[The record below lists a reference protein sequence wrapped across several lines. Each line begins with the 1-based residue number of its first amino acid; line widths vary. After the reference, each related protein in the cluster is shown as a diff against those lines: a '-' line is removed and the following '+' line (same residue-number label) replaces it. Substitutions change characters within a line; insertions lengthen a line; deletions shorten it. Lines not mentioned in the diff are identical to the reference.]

1 MATHRHLDHD
11 DCYTF
16 STLVKGFTED
26 SGPDHFRPFFAKF
39 YALFNHG
46 GYEYSVRVNYRGT
59 GSTFTTHPAADST
72 PVDLSCR
79 SASGSEAPEKD
90 AGRGGTLQADELVNG
105 PQKESSADKNMSN
118 IVSQADE
125 PTQGAQN
132 AIDVSADGARGS
144 PRSSTNASCAPSRD
158 GSPSARSNRQQKHG
172 EADFDN
178 WLHQHGCYAT
188 REFKARYDG
197 GWRPWNFTD
206 GQHELIDILLALNR
220 TSSVRSPQSPASTV
234 GFRV

>member
-132 AIDVSADGARGS
+132 AIDVAQHRLSASASDGPFGLRI
-144 PRSSTNASCAPSRD
+144 T
-158 GSPSARSNRQQKHG
+158 
-172 EADFDN
+172 FD
-178 WLHQHGCYAT
+178 
-188 REFKARYDG
+188 D
-197 GWRPWNFTD
+197 
-206 GQHELIDILLALNR
+206 
-220 TSSVRSPQSPASTV
+220 VRSFKVRWLEFTADTLYPEGEEDEENEEDEGDEGLRGGRWGIMEPKRIIT
-234 GFRV
+234 R